1 MEVNPSRGRSGGILV
16 GISIGHFDAG
26 AFLEGEFMLQMNLWD
41 KQLKIKWN
49 LITTMHGVA

>member
-16 GISIGHFDAG
+16 GISVGHFDVG
-26 AFLEGEFMLQMNLWD
+26 AFQEGEFMLQMNLWD